1 MTLPAFLRICERYG
15 LKVKKDI
22 FCQAMLDDDCI
33 CDFSSRGQKVFLY
46 TDKGVVETTKEE
58 SLCEYLNDK
67 MLELKK
73 RKLLKKL
80 GKMESD
86 FD

>member
-1 MTLPAFLRICERYG
+1 MTLPTFLRICEGYG

-22 FCQAMLDDDCI
+22 LYNAMSDDYVI
-33 CDFSSRGQKVFLY
+33 CGFTTLSDTVYLF
-46 TDKGVVETTKEE
+46 TDKGVVEISEEKE
-58 SLCEYLNDK
+58 LREYLNTK

-73 RKLLKKL
+73 RKLWKKL
-80 GKMESD
+80 GKMEED

>member
-1 MTLPAFLRICERYG
+1 MTLPAFLRICEGYG

-22 FCQAMLDDDCI
+22 FYQAMSGDYCV
-33 CDFSSRGQKVFLY
+33 CDFSSREQKAFLC
-46 TDKGVVETTKEE
+46 TDKGIIATTKEE
-58 SLCEYLNDK
+58 SLREYLDNK

-73 RKLLKKL
+73 RLLWKKL
-80 GKMESD
+80 GEIESD

>member
-1 MTLPAFLRICERYG
+1 MTLPAFLRICEGYG

-22 FCQAMLDDDCI
+22 FYQAMSDDYLVS
-33 CDFSSRGQKVFLY
+33 DFSSSGQKAFLY
-46 TDKGVVETTKEE
+46 TDKGVIETTKEE
-58 SLCEYLNDK
+58 SLREYLNTK

-73 RKLLKKL
+73 RKLWQKL
-80 GKMESD
+80 GKMEED